1 MFLVEHYTEDQ
12 VQDIF
17 EDVYA
22 EFYQYRDELGFD
34 DYYVSKIV
42 GWLNSN
48 NRKALGKC
56 IERNGKFKIQ
66 LNPNILK
73 FEEDGEKIIRET
85 IAHEL
90 CHTLPG
96 CMNHGRTFHAK
107 AAKIM
112 NLIGY
117 HIDTKAD
124 IDSSQY
130 FTKYLPQAD
139 YMLICDKCGNNIPI
153 ARISDPIKNPMN
165 YSCKRCGGN
174 ASSYKLNKDTGEL
187 ELYRSSE
194 EKPDYK
200 YAAKC
205 ESCDYMYPWLRKTK
219 MFKDILHA
227 IVNGGVVRCPKC
239 RKDVLYLVDNGR
251 EIHPDEEEKDLSF
264 LGDNEV

>member
-1 MFLVEHYTEDQ
+1 MNRVIKLVLTEQFTEDQ
-12 VQDIF
+12 VQDMF

-22 EFYQYRDELGFD
+22 EFYQYKDELGFD

-48 NRKALGKC
+48 NRKTLGRC
-56 IERNGKFKIQ
+56 TERNGRFTIQ
-66 LNPNILK
+66 LNPNLLK

-90 CHTLPG
+90 CHTLSG

-112 NLIGY
+112 NLMGY

-130 FTKYLPQAD
+130 FNKYLPQAD
-139 YMLICDKCGNNIPI
+139 YMLICDKCGNQVPV
-153 ARISDPIKNPMN
+153 ARLSDPIKNPMN
-165 YSCKRCGGN
+165 YSCKLCGGN
-174 ASSYKLNKDTGEL
+174 VSSYKLNKNTGEL

-200 YAAKC
+200 YAARC
-205 ESCDYMYPWLRKTK
+205 ENCDYEYPWARKSQ
-219 MFKDILHA
+219 MFNKILHA
-227 IVNGGVVRCPKC
+227 IVNGGTVKCPKC
-239 RKDVLYLVDNGR
+239 RSNLYLVDSDK
-251 EIHPDEEEKDLSF
+251 EIHS
-264 LGDNEV
+264 GDYR